1 MDRFPADFCDPSKE
15 VTYKSRPRECREA
28 RNCYR
33 QGRTPIVVGQ
43 YDLSGAL
50 VTASRLPVFVELD
63 IVELP
68 GMITPDLTGDITES
82 YSCCRQTFCHKIP
95 GACCDCSR
103 PECAL
108 CAFPQS
114 GMAYFETL
122 KIKNVGTYR
131 LRFTA
136 LEFSLADNEYIT
148 YKLHFEEPTPLVTYI
163 IQPGAAETMRVLAQP
178 SIHEI
183 EQETKVFNP
192 QPRLQITDDQG
203 NSGVKTTEGR
213 LIAQLCHTDEEW
225 LNTKRKADYLC
236 PCANMSCMIR
246 STFAESRELA
256 MKPFFGEV
264 TAQFDSEGFA
274 DFTDLAV
281 SIASDRLKI
290 VFQWYS
296 IQTGYQNVYAVSAVF
311 AVRPGALNHIAF
323 VQTKSLNGGGGIG
336 DVVSGNCQRCPDG
349 IHLAGSDLTA
359 KIEVLD
365 RFANRIS
372 ACRSIRDF
380 CLGVPTATARARL
393 YTHDNGVRG
402 QNSIDVIP
410 ASEGEQT
417 EVQAIGGLAHFT
429 RLKVRNVGAFVI
441 VFLVSANQAV
451 EVNVTS
457 APFRIVS
464 AKPAK
469 MKRNDQGTEMLRGAD
484 LEVLRDQ
491 PKYELLDAEENRVVS
506 DCYTD
511 CAGKLT
517 SLCTANSSDCN
528 TALVAR
534 LTEANGI
541 LHGQSTVHFTR
552 GIAAF
557 TDLAIEGAPAVACSS
572 LNFTLQLRSQ
582 ALNADNC
589 ASSATCLFEKI
600 RIQEKVRL
608 LFITFPP
615 VSVLARETF
624 TNGVEIQAEGCT
636 PRSPLRDVS
645 ANIVVAI
652 ESNAGFGTLTGRK
665 IIKIQDGK
673 ARFTDLKLDQRGEGY
688 TLRFSFVGRN
698 QDVSPVISDPFIV
711 QAAAEFL
718 LFQPGRDLTDTRT
731 RAGEPFASQPV
742 LELLGGDRNR
752 VNSNSEVT
760 AKIEVNPARNQ
771 EHDPAPAS
779 ADAPNAELWQLQ
791 GTVVV
796 KAKMGIV
803 TFTDLYMKKAN
814 VAQGV
819 EGRFKLTF
827 GLGQIKINSG
837 EFDIRP
843 RLPPANKLLVFKQ
856 PSDAVAGRA
865 FGSPFIYLVDEFNNR
880 LDRSDMPVESGVRV
894 TVELLG
900 GESGSTL
907 IRDLKQVTAVVE
919 SEDGTSTSVK
929 CLQCKGEQPRVC
941 FNPPIPAQCSV
952 MRQDASSGAVEFTDL
967 RIDKAGSGYYLRFY
981 VDGTNLSTISTI
993 FEVQNADPSY
1003 PQIMSK
1009 CSLPKIN
1016 RADRPFATQPCVVA
1030 YDDFGNPVVVDS
1042 LQGRT
1047 ISVRLTTQGGQDPVP
1062 PPYPQVL
1069 PPGQEVGTI
1078 CSIYPDNL
1086 VGTTR
1091 VLVDTSTGQGVFTDL
1106 AVRQV
1111 MKNYRLEFTMASSR
1125 GDLSASSPQ
1134 FEVIAGMAKGIC
1146 NMSIPRA
1153 FSQDSPQLLE
1163 GRIVCVDEYGNV
1175 QPTCETCFDRYCGY
1189 SPMNVDPIFDFDCP
1203 SEVCVKL
1210 YSGPKGICRPFADND
1225 CGAVLSSQSLNG
1237 QEDCSQS
1244 FCGVDLSG
1252 TAVNSV
1258 VGSAAFTDL
1267 QISGMGPGYRLKFYA
1282 NVGFEKAFI
1291 KREWSYITPPFIV
1304 LPTSPTIS
1312 YVRFSPPM
1320 AQLDLTFDRKTN
1332 MNRFGTT
1339 SISGLQWQVIGDSLP
1354 QNGREIFNS
1363 ALATLLMS
1371 KTEFTRKEWDA
1382 FGIETPLRKGD
1393 FIKSGASHFEPVPTL
1408 AIDCRAELHEDFL
1421 NTLGDDPRCIWT
1433 STQNLQ
1439 ISLGQNPTVSDE
1451 TQVLLKEGSQVQ
1463 FISVVNSVAFAS
1475 LPATTEEG
1483 RIVDGKPIPKYYP
1496 IFPSMLPAPSA
1507 QVYGLGTLGACSKI
1521 QADSGLSSGFAGRLL
1536 DSVEWSVDLSKSEVK
1551 SGLLESRKSVLEFQE
1566 RRVHFSSFLL
1576 GDLNVITVTLRPTA
1590 KLPQGTNITLTGIP
1604 TDSDFYQGCK
1614 RYNVS
1619 IVDEPCLAADGMC
1632 KTMPLY
1638 GPGSDVFSISP
1649 GLGNIPAAQA
1659 KDGNIFLV
1667 IREGKLLDDARN
1679 TVLQIRIRNPLDPR
1693 MKTDVGFRAKCEK
1706 CICFD
1711 QICEGKS
1718 VTSVN
1723 ILWMQSQTN
1732 CKRVCEI
1739 GGGTLEFRDAPVTV
1753 VSGVVFESSAAAGTM
1768 NTITMVLQ
1776 ISTAIGAGSEI
1787 HIWGFESFTSK
1798 TPKCAL
1804 GRDALALIC
1813 ETCPAGTSNSLKLHR
1828 DGHMVFTVRN
1838 GTVVNNVKGE
1848 VILAIRLKNP
1858 DTPGLAVTP
1867 KANII
1872 YSRSSPT
1879 AQRWED
1885 MSEDFFSQAT
1895 TLSGNVLSGLDRPS
1909 FQVFELVE
1917 SNRVKGANNW
1927 ITMRFSANTDMPAIT
1942 QISVIGLHNGADLA
1956 EIPLYSLDD
1965 RHLCFRGNS
1974 RRGVAT
1980 WQKNT
1985 SQLVLIVAEG
1995 CEISAFAVV
2004 TVSFKLHSP
2013 KKTGT
2018 GRVPSLKAS
2027 HQGCQSCNLMS
2038 CACTPDD
2045 VTAFTL
2051 PEIFNS
2057 RAVFGAESDPSF
2069 IHSSICDDNPVAG
2082 EMNTISIALVPG
2094 VELLSG
2100 SNITLSGLIQTLTFD
2115 SQIFVKYGDNSSAG
2129 NATFDHKSGV
2139 LMLML
2144 NRVQSKGI
2152 QFVLKFD
2159 LRNNYTSP
2167 VTQFNVETNA
2177 IIAICGTAS
2186 TTACPMPRAD
2196 ATDVLEVPPQRLH
2209 GNGVC
2214 NAFALGDSPRFWHAS
2229 IRESTVVYGASNVI
2243 IVALKANFDVHPGAR
2258 LTLTGLMNSGTVSH
2272 AGLTAV
2278 NEFGHLFPNCSCDVM
2293 EVERCSLS
2301 GDCKE
2306 ACASCSL
2313 ANEMQLASQF
2323 RVWQPENLFGDAEY
2337 SGIYPTGKTI
2347 DGTWDYDGGSMTLQ
2361 VAKGKYLPSRTLL
2374 LVAFVLTNAKS
2385 TVPAVQAKVT
2395 FSQGTGS
2402 DEILIAEYPLDGRVL
2417 GAALPPTFS
2426 VSEFRETTSIDGGF
2440 SEIEISLEPNCP
2452 VVSPRSPGA
2461 QVIVNGLNVFE
2472 DASQYLNVSGGDR
2485 FDIARSGIAY
2495 WDRDYGRLILAGS
2508 TIIGGCASLSDAQPC
2523 SLDMVSGLVKRKIT
2537 FRFNLKKM
2545 SERIVNASNLEISVD
2560 AFGMSMESVKMTQ
2573 STVSPL
2579 RLPRATFIA
2588 SSVQENNRV
2597 LGNTNQLQ
2605 VSLQLNTDLGA
2616 GSSITITGLVDTLTQ
2631 DGTLEIGQAQ
2641 KSHMPLFGTRGE
2653 WTQDVGRLVL
2663 TVQSGFALAS
2673 RQSFVFTFTVRNR
2686 DTFRHK
2692 AADPI
2697 RPKVSATLR
2706 RSDSPLHV
2714 PVDEVYMEIRSENIL
2729 SPYQIPSFYERRISV
2744 EHQVKHAVNTVTC
2757 SLRAN
2762 VRFPIGARITLV
2774 GLSSNTRSGKL
2785 QIDGPDKDLFGSKA
2799 DWFQSAGELT
2809 LNVTAEYQ
2817 AFSQMMFSFQLQNRG
2832 VQTSSVT
2839 GIRAEGGPLLK
2850 EIVLGAREPQR
2861 LLGTALDGAATVS
2874 WMVKAARESTQVRN
2888 QINAVTFTIRPN
2900 APIYGG
2906 STLTISGLYR
2916 TRTES
2921 CQLCTGQK
2929 DLIPGMGCSSACAA
2943 CISTGSTTCLPIFEE
2958 TPSTQTHPLFENG
2971 LGIFN
2976 KSAGT
2981 LMLAIREGG
2990 TMPSTRDT
2998 VFTLMLRNTE
3008 FANEKAECGR
3018 QSSLQSIAAGLCM
3031 TLTSSRVV
3039 LCQTAGPLGN
3049 NCDHSP
3055 PSANITFS
3063 DVPVSPFNFK
3073 LPDTCPI
3080 CIRNQ
3085 DLVAMDY
3092 AVRTIGDYSI
3102 VDLAVYPPS
3111 LNNMP
3116 TLIEGGAALGD
3127 YVLVLRL
3134 KNWLGL
3140 TDEDRLSFEKVEGTD
3155 GPLETEKYIPS
3166 VYISGQSKG
3175 SVDLRELY
3183 SHQTLD
3189 LFAVAKPANC
3199 KPGTPAEY
3207 LKISWKI
3214 MRCIRSSASNDTRE
3228 LCMSDQC
3235 KESVSFVGL
3244 NFSNTS
3250 RNLHIPSYSLPAG
3263 QTFRATVTVQQADLS
3278 TSTQACIHTRVRP
3291 VVPVL
3296 KGAGSF
3302 VSRNVVSLKLQALDS
3317 FDPEFKTSGASSDKF
3332 LYEWTCR
3339 RHRPLQG
3346 STECNIDESARFIK
3360 CPDEVFV
3367 SCPDDFLSVVLNAD
3381 QSSSGEAEMSQ
3392 TALQSGF
3399 ENSAREF
3406 GPFVYRIGVRVSRKL
3421 QVLAPEI
3428 RNNPSFQ
3435 SASTEQASVTFS
3447 VRKSSALP
3455 VTVIRCDPSKLDDRN
3470 LCKEPSTSKR
3480 IGNRQKI
3487 VLHAA
3492 YGNDRGTSRLP
3503 ESSSFQWSVISE
3515 LGSYFLDAPNVLT
3528 SIYAQTL
3535 IIKSGSVLPGQRVSF
3550 RATIKSE
3557 GITGFAELDV
3567 YVNVPPVGGVMQI
3580 RPASGIAM
3588 IDQFIVGTRGW
3599 TSDSESLPLTY
3610 RFTVH
3615 SEGKPS
3621 NQILIF
3627 EGKSNEF
3634 VGSLPPGNVRDSS
3647 LKIDAQ
3653 VIDAWGSDAFIASS
3667 VNVGLPP
3674 NADFAKLQ
3682 NDHMVPYLQNIRAL
3696 NDNFE
3701 LPQMISLVSGTLN
3714 GIVDVCATTVSGSGS
3729 YSCEASKTIRP
3740 DLRHQLLADLDDFFH
3755 GAIASAPNAFLQASL
3770 LRLILDRPDDVKIAS
3785 AAKAFDIA
3793 SKIRTNAMTVQGEV
3807 EDIARVLGFALSRL
3821 LQAVKLQQA
3830 TTQGAQIQR
3839 QWTKAILEEISALS
3853 ALSVESAFSGF
3864 AQSAF
3869 SVERPRILTF
3879 DAFSVSTSRVAVA
3892 SISGDE
3898 ARSHFSMPGI
3908 KVTLPKDLFSNS
3920 KNTLLDKNSPVDVML
3935 VAWDPAFNPVPG
3947 STNTVVGFEVRIA
3960 GTDFALNAFAVDEDT
3975 GYPTRAG
3982 PLDLPLSSAMQLDLP
3997 MMQKI
4002 SKYVDPF
4009 TGRGSVPFVMRF
4021 DLDSWKWPLSDTWR
4035 TSSTETSIRAGTYH
4049 FGLFSVQEVYS
4060 GCDGVALSPLTFDHC
4075 MICGGDNS
4083 TCSGCDWIP
4092 NSGRDRRCS
4101 GHGRCG
4107 VDRCMCVRG
4116 WYGIMC
4122 QNSCTDEILCSGH
4135 GQCEPKDGL
4144 SCQCDEFWESESK
4157 FARSGPYC
4165 TRQQGGMGTIG
4176 TYVVKIVLS
4185 LPMSKMLFHA
4195 DKQQAFKSSLAKVAG
4210 VSTFAVTIDSIT
4222 SISSRRST
4230 GNRRLLAE
4238 SIRVDTSLFAADPS
4252 AAQAMKTKLTA
4263 ENINSELM
4271 KNGLPSAT
4279 VLEVATTE
4287 AIHTPVEKA
4296 SLTMILAISVP
4307 VGVVVL
4313 CVVSAVYWYVTRQ
4326 ARQAAALRKTILDF
4340 GQTHTHLEGGINKQI
4355 MKTKTNIHAEK
4366 YAVVV
4371 AAGVPMHQFR

>member
-1 MDRFPADFCDPSKE
+1 M
-15 VTYKSRPRECREA
+15 
-28 RNCYR
+28 
-33 QGRTPIVVGQ
+33 
-43 YDLSGAL
+43 
-50 VTASRLPVFVELD
+50 ELD

-68 GMITPDLTGDITES
+68 GTIQPDLTGDITEL
-82 YSCCRQTFCHKIP
+82 YSCCRQTFCHEIP

-108 CAFPQS
+108 CVFPQS
-114 GMAYFETL
+114 GMAYFQTL
-122 KIKNVGTYR
+122 KINNVGTYR
-131 LRFTA
+131 LRFKA
-136 LEFSLADNEYIT
+136 IEFSMADSEYKE
-148 YKLHFEEPTPLVTYI
+148 YSLPFEAPIPLVTYI
-163 IQPGAAETMRVLAQP
+163 IQPGAAENMRVLAQP

-183 EQETKVFNP
+183 EKEMKVFTP

-203 NSGVKTTEGR
+203 NSGVKKLEGR
-213 LIAQLCHTDEEW
+213 LLAQLCHDDKEW
-225 LNTKRKADYLC
+225 LITARKADYLC

-246 STFAESRELA
+246 STFAESRALA

-264 TAQFDSEGFA
+264 TAQFDSGGIAE
-274 DFTDLAV
+274 FTDLAV
-281 SIASDRLKI
+281 SIASDKLKI

-296 IQTGYQNVYAVSAVF
+296 IQTGYQNIYAVSDAF
-311 AVRPGALNHIAF
+311 AVRPGALDHIAF
-323 VQTKSLNGGGGIG
+323 VQTKSLKLG
-336 DVVSGNCQRCPDG
+336 DVVSGDCQRCPDG

-359 KIEVLD
+359 KIEMLD

-372 ACRSIRDF
+372 ACRSLRDF
-380 CLGVPTATARARL
+380 CLGVPTATTRARL
-393 YTHDNGVRG
+393 YTHNNGVRG
-402 QNSIDVIP
+402 QNSIDLIP
-410 ASEGEQT
+410 TSEGGQT

-441 VFLVSANQAV
+441 VFFVSATV
-451 EVNVTS
+451 EVNITS

-464 AKPAK
+464 AKPTK
-469 MKRNDQGTEMLRGAD
+469 MKRNDQGTEMLRGAN
-484 LEVLRDQ
+484 LELLRDQ
-491 PKYELLDAEENRVVS
+491 PKYELLDAEDNRVVS

-534 LTEANGI
+534 LMEANGI
-541 LHGQSTVHFTR
+541 LHGQSTVHFQR

-557 TDLAIEGAPAVACSS
+557 TDLAVEGAPAVACSS

-582 ALNADNC
+582 ALNAEDC
-589 ASSATCLFEKI
+589 ASSETCLFEKI

-624 TNGVEIQAEGCT
+624 TNGVEVQAEGCT

-645 ANIVVAI
+645 ANIMVAI
-652 ESNAGFGTLTGRK
+652 ESNAGLGTLTGRK
-665 IIKIQDGK
+665 IIRIQDGK

-688 TLRFSFVGRN
+688 TLKFSFVGRN
-698 QDVSPVISDPFIV
+698 QDVKPVISDPFTV

-718 LFQPGRDLTDTRT
+718 MFQPGRDLTDTRT
-731 RAGEPFASQPV
+731 RAGEPFAFQPV
-742 LELLGGDRNR
+742 LEILGGDRNR
-752 VNSNSEVT
+752 VSSNSEVT
-760 AKIEVNPARNQ
+760 AKIVVNPARDQ

-779 ADAPNAELWQLQ
+779 ADAPNADLWQLQ
-791 GTVVV
+791 GTVVER
-796 KAKMGIV
+796 AKLGIV
-803 TFTDLYMKKAN
+803 TFTDLYIKKAN

-819 EGRFKLTF
+819 EGRFQLTF
-827 GLGQIKINSG
+827 GFGQVTIDSG
-837 EFDIRP
+837 KFDIRP

-856 PSDAVAGRA
+856 PRDAVAGRA

-880 LDRSDMPVESGVRV
+880 LDRSDIAVGSGVRV

-900 GESGSTL
+900 GDSGSTL
-907 IRDLKQVTAVVE
+907 IRDLKQLTVLVPKD
-919 SEDGTSTSVK
+919 DGTSTAVK
-929 CLQCKGEQPRVC
+929 CLQCQGEQPRVC
-941 FNPPIPAQCSV
+941 FNPRIPAECSV
-952 MRQDASSGAVEFTDL
+952 MWQDASSGAVEFTDL

-981 VDGTNLSTISTI
+981 VDPAFNGKSLSTISTI
-993 FEVQNADPSY
+993 FEVQNTDPLY

-1047 ISVRLTTQGGQDPVP
+1047 ISVRLTTQGDKNPVP

-1078 CSIYPDNL
+1078 CSIYPENL
-1086 VGTTR
+1086 AGTTR
-1091 VLVDTSTGQGVFTDL
+1091 VLVDTATGQGVFTDL

-1111 MKNYRLEFTMASSR
+1111 MKNYRLEFTMTSSV
-1125 GDLSASSPQ
+1125 GNLSASSSQ
-1134 FEVIAGMAKGIC
+1134 FDVIAGMAKGIC
-1146 NMSIPRA
+1146 NMSTPRA

-1163 GRIVCVDEYGNV
+1163 GRMVCVDDYGNV
-1175 QPTCETCFDRYCGY
+1175 QPTCETCFDKYCGY
-1189 SPMNVDPIFDFDCP
+1189 SPMNVDPMFGFDCP
-1203 SEVCVKL
+1203 SKVCVKL

-1225 CGAVLSSQSLNG
+1225 CGAVLSSKSLNG
-1237 QEDCSQS
+1237 AEDCSQS

-1252 TAVNSV
+1252 TAGNSV
-1258 VGSAAFTDL
+1258 MGSAAFTDL
-1267 QISGMGPGYRLKFYA
+1267 QISGLGPGYRLKFYS

-1291 KREWSYITPPFIV
+1291 PVEWSYMTPPFNV
-1304 LPTSPTIS
+1304 LPSSPSIS
-1312 YVRFSPPM
+1312 SVRFSPPM
-1320 AQLDLTFDRKTN
+1320 ALLDLTFDRKTN

-1393 FIKSGASHFEPVPTL
+1393 FIKSGASYFEPVPTL
-1408 AIDCRAELHEDFL
+1408 AVDCRAELHEDFL
-1421 NTLGDDPRCIWT
+1421 RTLGDDPKCIWT

-1463 FISVVNSVAFAS
+1463 FIQVIDSVSLAS

-1483 RIVDGKPIPKYYP
+1483 RIVSGKPIPKYYP
-1496 IFPSMLPAPSA
+1496 IFPSVLPAPSA
-1507 QVYGLGTLGACSKI
+1507 QVSGLQTLGACSKI
-1521 QADSGLSSGFAGRLL
+1521 RADSGMSTGFAGRLL
-1536 DSVEWSVDLSKSEVK
+1536 ESVEWGLDLSKSEVK
-1551 SGLLESRKSVLEFQE
+1551 SGLLESRKAVLGFQE
-1566 RRVHFSSFLL
+1566 RRIHFSSLLL
-1576 GDLNVITVTLRPTA
+1576 GDLNEITVTLRPTA

-1604 TDSDFYQGCK
+1604 TDSDFYQRCK
-1614 RYNVS
+1614 RYHVS
-1619 IVDEPCLAADGMC
+1619 IVDEPCLASDGMC

-1667 IREGKLLDDARN
+1667 IRQGKFLDDTRN
-1679 TVLQIRIRNPLDPR
+1679 TVLQIRIRNPLDPMVR
-1693 MKTDVGFRAKCEK
+1693 KNVGFMANCEK

-1711 QICEGKS
+1711 QICEGIQS
-1718 VTSVN
+1718 LYSVN
-1723 ILWMQSQTN
+1723 IPWVQSRTN
-1732 CKRVCEI
+1732 CKRICES
-1739 GGGTLEFRDAPVTV
+1739 GGTLEFRDAPVTI
-1753 VSGVVFESSAAAGTM
+1753 VSGVVFESSAAASTM

-1813 ETCPAGTSNSLKLHR
+1813 ETCPAGTSNSLKLHE

-1838 GTVVNNVKGE
+1838 GTVINNVKGE
-1848 VILAIRLKNP
+1848 VIFAIRLKNP

-1879 AQRWED
+1879 AQLWDD
-1885 MSEDFFSQAT
+1885 MSEAFFSKAT

-1909 FQVFELVE
+1909 FQAFELVE

-1927 ITMRFSANTDMPAIT
+1927 ITMNFTANTDMPALT

-1956 EIPLYSLDD
+1956 DIPLFSEND

-1985 SQLVLIVAEG
+1985 SQLVLIVAED

-2004 TVSFKLHSP
+2004 TVSFKLQNP
-2013 KKTGT
+2013 KTTGT

-2027 HQGCQSCNLMS
+2027 HQGCQSCNFAS

-2057 RAVFGAESDPSF
+2057 RAVLGAESDPSF

-2100 SNITLSGLIQTLTFD
+2100 SNITLSGLIQTFTFD
-2115 SQIFVKYGDNSSAG
+2115 SQIFVKYGDNSPAG
-2129 NATFDHKSGV
+2129 VATFDHDTGV

-2144 NRVQSKGI
+2144 NRVQSKGV

-2167 VTQFNVETNA
+2167 VTQFNVATNA

-2186 TTACPMPRAD
+2186 SSACPMPGAD
-2196 ATDVLEVPPQRLH
+2196 ATSVLELPSQRLH

-2214 NAFALGDSPRFWHAS
+2214 NAFVLGDSPRFWHAS

-2243 IVALKANFDVHPGAR
+2243 IVALKANFDIHPGAR
-2258 LTLTGLMNSGTVSH
+2258 LTLTGLMNSGTLSH
-2272 AGLTAV
+2272 DGLTAV
-2278 NEFGHLFPNCSCDVM
+2278 NEFGHLFPNCSCNAM

-2301 GDCKE
+2301 VDCKE
-2306 ACASCSL
+2306 ACVSCTMEK
-2313 ANEMQLASQF
+2313 EMELASQF

-2337 SGIYPTGKTI
+2337 SGMYPTGKTI
-2347 DGTWDYDGGSMTLQ
+2347 DGIWDSDGGSMTLRL
-2361 VAKGKYLPSRTLL
+2361 AKGKFLPSRTLL
-2374 LVAFVLTNAKS
+2374 LVAFVLSNAKS

-2395 FSQGTGS
+2395 FSQETGS
-2402 DEILIAEYPLDGRVL
+2402 DQILIAEYPLDGRVL
-2417 GAALPPTFS
+2417 GAALAPTFS
-2426 VSEFRETTSIDGGF
+2426 VSEFRETTIIDGGF

-2472 DASQYLNVSGGDR
+2472 DASRYLNVSGVDR

-2495 WDRDYGRLILAGS
+2495 WDRDYGRLTLAGS
-2508 TIIGGCASLSDAQPC
+2508 TIIGGCSSLSDAQPC

-2545 SERIVNASNLEISVD
+2545 SERFVNASNLEISVD
-2560 AFGMSMESVKMTQ
+2560 AFGMSMESVMMTQ

-2588 SSVQENNRV
+2588 STVQENNRV
-2597 LGNTNQLQ
+2597 LGYTNQLQ
-2605 VSLQLNTDLGA
+2605 VSLQLNADLGA
-2616 GSSITITGLVDTLTQ
+2616 GSSITISGLVGTLTQ
-2631 DGTLEIGQAQ
+2631 DGTLEIGQTQ
-2641 KSHMPLFGTRGE
+2641 ISHMALFGTRGE

-2673 RQSFVFTFTVRNR
+2673 RQSFGFTFTVRNR
-2686 DTFRHK
+2686 DTIRHP

-2697 RPKVSATLR
+2697 RPKVSGTLR
-2706 RSDSPLHV
+2706 RDDSPLHL

-2729 SPYQIPSFYERRISV
+2729 SPNQIPSFYERRISV
-2744 EHQVKHAVNTVTC
+2744 ENQVKHAVNTVTC

-2762 VRFPIGARITLV
+2762 VRLPIGARITLL
-2774 GLSSNTRSGKL
+2774 GLSSNTLSGKL

-2799 DWFQSAGELT
+2799 DWFQSTGELT

-2832 VQTSSVT
+2832 IQTSSVT
-2839 GIRAEGGPLLK
+2839 VIRAEGGPLLK
-2850 EIVLGAREPQR
+2850 EIVLGAREPLR
-2861 LLGTALDGAATVS
+2861 LLGTALDGIATIS
-2874 WMVKAARESTQVRN
+2874 WMVKAARESTQIQN

-2906 STLTISGLYR
+2906 STLTISGLRR
-2916 TRTES
+2916 TRTAS
-2921 CQLCTGQK
+2921 CLLCTGQK
-2929 DLIPGMGCSSACAA
+2929 DFIPGLGCSSACAA

-2976 KSAGT
+2976 KGAGT
-2981 LMLAIREGG
+2981 LVLALRQGG
-2990 TMPSTRDT
+2990 TMPSTSDT
-2998 VFTLMLRNTE
+2998 VFTLMLRNTNSLN
-3008 FANEKAECGR
+3008 AKAECGR
-3018 QSSLQSIAAGLCM
+3018 QSELAEIAAGVCM

-3039 LCQTAGPLGN
+3039 LCQTAGPLGT

-3063 DVPVSPFNFK
+3063 DVPVGPFNFK

-3080 CIRNQ
+3080 CVRNQ
-3085 DLVAMDY
+3085 DLVAVDY
-3092 AVRTIGDYSI
+3092 AVKTIRDYSI
-3102 VDLAVYPPS
+3102 IDLAVYPPS

-3127 YVLVLRL
+3127 YVLVLKL

-3140 TDEDRLSFEKVEGTD
+3140 LDEDRLSFEKVEGTD

-3166 VYISGQSKG
+3166 IYLSSQSKG
-3175 SVDLRELY
+3175 LVDLRELY
-3183 SHQTLD
+3183 SHQTFD
-3189 LFAVAKPANC
+3189 LLAVAKPANC
-3199 KPGTPAEY
+3199 KPGTPFEY

-3214 MRCIRSSASNDTRE
+3214 MRCIRSSASNDPRE

-3244 NFSNTS
+3244 EFSNTS
-3250 RNLHIPSYSLPAG
+3250 RNLHIPPYSLPAG
-3263 QTFRATVTVQQADLS
+3263 QTFRATVTAQQAHFS

-3302 VSRNVVSLKLQALDS
+3302 VSRNIVSLKLQALDS

-3339 RHRPLQG
+3339 RHRPPLD

-3360 CPDEVFV
+3360 CPDKEFDP
-3367 SCPDDFLSVVLNAD
+3367 CPDGFLSVVLNTD
-3381 QSSSGEAEMSQ
+3381 GSSSGEAEMSQ
-3392 TALQSGF
+3392 AALQSGF
-3399 ENSAREF
+3399 GDSAREF

-3428 RNNPSFQ
+3428 SNNPSFQ
-3435 SASTEQASVTFS
+3435 SASTEQANVTFA
-3447 VRKSSALP
+3447 VRKKSVLP
-3455 VTVIRCDPSKLDDRN
+3455 VTVIRCDASKLDDRN

-3492 YGNDRGTSRLP
+3492 YENDHGTFRLP
-3503 ESSSFQWSVISE
+3503 ESHSFQWSVFSE
-3515 LGSYFLDAPNVLT
+3515 LGSYFLDSPNVLT

-3535 IIKSGSVLPGQRVSF
+3535 IIKGGSVLPGQRVSF

-3580 RPASGIAM
+3580 RPESGIAM
-3588 IDQFIVGTRGW
+3588 MDQFIVDTRGW
-3599 TSDSESLPLTY
+3599 TSDSESLPFTY
-3610 RFTVH
+3610 RFIVH

-3621 NQILIF
+3621 NEIIIS
-3627 EGKSNEF
+3627 EGPTNEF
-3634 VGSLPPGNVRDSS
+3634 VGNLPPGNWRDST

-3667 VNVGLPP
+3667 VNVSLPP

-3682 NDHMVPYLQNIRAL
+3682 NDHMVPYLQHIRAFK
-3696 NDNFE
+3696 DNFE

-3714 GIVDVCATTVSGSGS
+3714 AIVDACATMASGSGS
-3729 YSCEASKTIRP
+3729 WSCAASKIIRP
-3740 DLRHQLLADLDDFFH
+3740 DLRHQLLSDLDDFFH
-3755 GAIASAPNAFLQASL
+3755 GAIASAPNALLQASL
-3770 LRLILDRPDDVKIAS
+3770 LRLILDRPDDVRIAS

-3793 SKIRTNAMTVQGEV
+3793 TKIRANAMTVHEEV
-3807 EDIARVLGFALSRL
+3807 EDIGRVLGFALSRL
-3821 LQAVKLQQA
+3821 LQTVKLQQA
-3830 TTQGAQIQR
+3830 TTQGEQIHRQR
-3839 QWTKAILEEISALS
+3839 TQAILGEISALS

-3869 SVERPRILTF
+3869 SVERPRILTS

-3898 ARSHFSMPGI
+3898 ARSHFLMPGI
-3908 KVTLPKDLFSNS
+3908 KVTLPKDLFSNFKS
-3920 KNTLLDKNSPVDVML
+3920 TVLDKNSPVDVML

-3947 STNTVVGFEVRIA
+3947 SKNAVVGFEVRMA
-3960 GTDFALNAFAVDEDT
+3960 GAEFALNAFSVDEDT
-3975 GYPTRAG
+3975 GYPTVAD

-3997 MMQKI
+3997 TMQQNY
-4002 SKYVDPF
+4002 KYVDPF

-4021 DLDSWKWPLSDTWR
+4021 DLDSWEWPLSDTWR
-4035 TSSTETSIRAGTYH
+4035 ISSTETSIRVGTYQ

-4107 VDRCMCVRG
+4107 VDRCMCVTG

-4122 QNSCTDEILCSGH
+4122 QNSCRDEILCSGH

-4176 TYVVKIVLS
+4176 AYVVKIVLS

-4195 DKQQAFKSSLAKVAG
+4195 EKQQAFKSSLAKVAG
-4210 VSTFAVTIDSIT
+4210 VSTYAVTIDSIT

-4279 VLEVATTE
+4279 VLEAATAE
-4287 AIHTPVEKA
+4287 AIYKPVEKA
-4296 SLTMILAISVP
+4296 SLTMIFAISVP

-4313 CVVSAVYWYVTRQ
+4313 CVVFAVYWYVTRQ

-4355 MKTKTNIHAEK
+4355 VKAKTKIHADK
-4366 YAVVV
+4366 YAVAV
-4371 AAGVPMHQFR
+4371 AAGVPVHQFRVLKNMICPLLLLA